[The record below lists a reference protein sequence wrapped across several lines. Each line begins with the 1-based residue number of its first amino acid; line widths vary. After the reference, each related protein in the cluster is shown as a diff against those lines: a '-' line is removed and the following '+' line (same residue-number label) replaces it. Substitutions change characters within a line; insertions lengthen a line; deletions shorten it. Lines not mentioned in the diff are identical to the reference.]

1 MVTGGRNSTQGAVSS
16 RKLHRNRR
24 PVPGRAYHSIRRS
37 PSQRERQNPG
47 RAARAEPG
55 NPKKKSNRLSGIRS
69 RRRVQPAAPT
79 WQTQASTPQPQPRAP
94 GQDRGKAVPVEPG
107 GCQIE
112 QAAPEGQRREQD
124 DPAQRIEQEKPDG
137 KGEFI
142 HTGHLRTGFR
152 ERRI

>member
-1 MVTGGRNSTQGAVSS
+1 MNCLPGSKKAGSSGPGGDQPIGGGSRMVTGGRNSTQGAVSS

-24 PVPGRAYHSIRRS
+24 PMPGRAYHSIRRS

-79 WQTQASTPQPQPRAP
+79 WQTQASTPSRSH
-94 GQDRGKAVPVEPG
+94 GRRGRTAGRLFRSNRE
-107 GCQIE
+107 
-112 QAAPEGQRREQD
+112 AARQSRLLQRVS
-124 DPAQRIEQEKPDG
+124 
-137 KGEFI
+137 
-142 HTGHLRTGFR
+142 TGNRTIQHSG
-152 ERRI
+152 